1 MSSSIL
7 GLSLRTI
14 APRSIL
20 GDGAVEAAIDAV
32 DPQIEDVSRSIREA
46 SILPRVDELPEHVID
61 LLAWQFH
68 CDFYE
73 PIPLPLAVKRA
84 LVKESIPWHRK
95 KGTLRAIKRL
105 LSTLGYEGIEIIERP
120 EAARAHTDGG
130 GLRLDGSWRI
140 GGLGAALTDPSAAL
154 GMPHIAHWATFA
166 VKHNLAEAVR
176 PTWKREV
183 TWAVETAKPLRSSP
197 FYWYWIIFD
206 ILVSVRH
213 DYSFLLAKDLVQ
225 RYPWCSIKVDGTWRM
240 GVDGASVALDSRLL
254 DGSWRIGQLVAG
266 SAERTLRSCNIIAS
280 AVLKKHM
287 ERPERHNLFRL
298 EDYGTRLRLNSGWR
312 LGKHGVFT
320 LAEATMKK
328 YLDQDAAPDWTLRE
342 SWKWELGYPFNPS
355 RLTSLKSLEQGERLN
370 RGWRL
375 NTPVRRQALD
385 GSWRVR
391 KPEGIITEP
400 AGAMLAKIAE
410 GAVRSAPLGK
420 TDRVRTLCGKWK
432 LRPGTSLGRAP
443 LLRVGGG
450 WSVGRAMWPL
460 STDALI
466 RKQVDLAGK
475 PEGEVAAAEAWD
487 LQFPATPRPLG
498 GLRRLDGP
506 RLDGWKLNTV
516 RGSDRRLGGSW
527 KIGLDALGCET
538 AASEVLAFDMSVVR
552 KPLTWKSER
561 IGSSWTRR
569 IDGGWIV
576 GAARRVSGAWNVA
589 NNSPVSLAAPK
600 IGARYRRV
608 DGSWIIGA
616 RARKLNGAWRIGDA
630 GAETSAEIVIRKR
643 G

>member
-7 GLSLRTI
+7 GVSLRTI
-14 APRSIL
+14 TPRSIL

-32 DPQIEDVSRSIREA
+32 DPQIEDVSRSIRE
-46 SILPRVDELPEHVID
+46 SSLLSRVDELPEHVID

-206 ILVSVRH
+206 IIVNPRH

-225 RYPWCSIKVDGTWRM
+225 RYPWCSNKVDGTWRM

-280 AVLKKHM
+280 AVLGKHL

-320 LAEATMKK
+320 L
-328 YLDQDAAPDWTLRE
+328 
-342 SWKWELGYPFNPS
+342 
-355 RLTSLKSLEQGERLN
+355 
-370 RGWRL
+370 
-375 NTPVRRQALD
+375 
-385 GSWRVR
+385 
-391 KPEGIITEP
+391 
-400 AGAMLAKIAE
+400 
-410 GAVRSAPLGK
+410 
-420 TDRVRTLCGKWK
+420 
-432 LRPGTSLGRAP
+432 
-443 LLRVGGG
+443 
-450 WSVGRAMWPL
+450 
-460 STDALI
+460 TDALI

-538 AASEVLAFDMSVVR
+538 TASEVLAFDMSVVR

-569 IDGGWIV
+569 ID
-576 GAARRVSGAWNVA
+576 
-589 NNSPVSLAAPK
+589 
-600 IGARYRRV
+600 
-608 DGSWIIGA
+608 
-616 RARKLNGAWRIGDA
+616 
-630 GAETSAEIVIRKR
+630 
-643 G
+643 